1 MGSGAV
7 NEHVWEIKSHM
18 QNITGQVQT
27 KEQQLTQFL
36 KTDRCGP
43 RNTAQEILFKED
55 LPYLH

>member
-18 QNITGQVQT
+18 QNLTDQVQT
-27 KEQQLTQFL
+27 KEQLTQFL

-43 RNTAQEILFKED
+43 RNTA
-55 LPYLH
+55 